1 MVSDGQRLLT
11 IDDDPTICRT
21 VDAIARTA
29 GFETRSTTDGDE
41 FFRLICDWNP
51 THVVLDLV
59 MPEFDGMDVLHRLAD
74 MRSTAQ
80 VILTSGHGPR
90 VVEAARKVA
99 TEIGL
104 SAPGV
109 LPKPFTP
116 AGLRALLQTNGSA
129 PPARKPKPK
138 SKSTPVLINEDEIAA
153 GIEAQQFTA
162 HYQPKIDCVTGAIVG
177 FEALARW
184 EHPQVGLVMPDRFIA
199 QAEYHGLIDGIT
211 RQISEEV
218 VAWLGKVYRQRDFEI
233 SINLSAKSIDDQR
246 VAEEISALCARHGIA
261 TTRVVLE
268 VTETSAMGNPTAAL
282 ELLTRFRIRGF
293 QLSIDDFGIGYSS
306 LAQLSRLPFSEL
318 KIDKSFVMTAHSS
331 EESQKIVAALVGL
344 ARNLGLRTTAEG
356 VEDAWTL
363 DFLKELGCDHAQGYF
378 IARPMPGPEV
388 EAWVRQ
394 REETSDAQ
402 RLQ

>member
-1 MVSDGQRLLT
+1 
-11 IDDDPTICRT
+11 
-21 VDAIARTA
+21 
-29 GFETRSTTDGDE
+29 
-41 FFRLICDWNP
+41 
-51 THVVLDLV
+51 
-59 MPEFDGMDVLHRLAD
+59 
-74 MRSTAQ
+74 
-80 VILTSGHGPR
+80 
-90 VVEAARKVA
+90 
-99 TEIGL
+99 L

-293 QLSIDDFGIGYSS
+293 QLSIDDFGISYSS

-331 EESQKIVAALVGL
+331 EESQKIVSALVGL

>member
-1 MVSDGQRLLT
+1 MVSDEQRLLT

-29 GFETRSTTDGDE
+29 GFETRSTSDGEE
-41 FFRLICDWNP
+41 FFQLVDAWKP

-104 SAPGV
+104 SAPGI

-116 AGLRALLQTNGSA
+116 AGLRALLKTNGSA
-129 PPARKPKPK
+129 PPMRKPQARPN
-138 SKSTPVLINEDEIAA
+138 STPVLINEDEIAA
-153 GIEAQQFTA
+153 GIEARQFTA
-162 HYQPKIDCVTGAIVG
+162 HYQPKIDCASGAIVG

-211 RQISEEV
+211 RQVSEKA
-218 VAWLGKVYRQRDFEI
+218 VAWLGQAYGERDFEI

-246 VAEEISALCARHGIA
+246 VAEEISALCARYGVA
-261 TTRVVLE
+261 ATRVVLE

-318 KIDKSFVMTAHSS
+318 KIDKSFVITAQTS

-363 DFLKELGCDHAQGYF
+363 DFLGELGCDHAQGYH
-378 IARPMPGPEV
+378 IARPMPAPEV
-388 EAWVRQ
+388 EAWVKQ
-394 REETSDAQ
+394 REESAGAL